1 MYTCAKIFSTIQIG
15 CRCQCLACHEPT
27 PNERTEQTINT
38 SKWKFS
44 AKPWQ
49 MHVIQSIHACICN
62 TTMYNLSKQCASRWR
77 PICCPLVV
85 PFQVSCSS
93 STPGRHPQPR
103 WVCPKPSLCP
113 RHCRVQLLADPHQ
126 HRNIQPA
133 GLRNFGI
140 FPISATTVLSVCI
153 GHGEYSSTIIEIFQE
168 KP

>member
-93 STPGRHPQPR
+93 AWMWWDTTMVS
-103 WVCPKPSLCP
+103 WVTLVIIECKLFENQSWKRPFFWRVLLFISPKLPVLP
-113 RHCRVQLLADPHQ
+113 LTIYHMQLHAKSI
-126 HRNIQPA
+126 N
-133 GLRNFGI
+133 LRNQWH
-140 FPISATTVLSVCI
+140 A
-153 GHGEYSSTIIEIFQE
+153 
-168 KP
+168 KPVTKN